1 MFNTIIEFLIWNL
14 NFLEYTISMTLPVR
28 VTKKSVLQQLDLVL
42 DPEMNISLVDLGLIY
57 KVTVKKGGEVHILM
71 TLTTMGCPL
80 FGVIEED
87 MYLKL
92 SELPIERKNIKIE
105 MTFEP
110 PWDMTRMTKRGK
122 ALLGI

>member
-1 MFNTIIEFLIWNL
+1 M
-14 NFLEYTISMTLPVR
+14 VR
-28 VTKKSVLQQLDLVL
+28 RVAVTKKSVLRQLDLVL

-57 KVTVKKGGEVHILM
+57 EVTVSKDKKIHILM

-87 MYLKL
+87 MFLKL
-92 SELPIERKNIKIE
+92 SELNIERKDITIE

-110 PWDMTRMTKRGK
+110 PWDMNRLTKRGK

>member
-1 MFNTIIEFLIWNL
+1 MIKKV
-14 NFLEYTISMTLPVR
+14 S

-57 KVTVKKGGEVHILM
+57 KVSVDKEKKIHILM

-87 MYLKL
+87 IYLKL
-92 SELPIERKNIKIE
+92 SVLKIERKNVTRE
-105 MTFEP
+105 MTFDP
-110 PWDMTRMTKRGK
+110 PWDMTRLTKRGK

>member
-1 MFNTIIEFLIWNL
+1 
-14 NFLEYTISMTLPVR
+14 MTSQVR
-28 VTKKSVLQQLDLVL
+28 VTKKSVLEKLDLVL

-57 KVTVKKGGEVHILM
+57 KVTVSKEKKIHILM

-92 SELPIERKNIKIE
+92 SELPIKRQDITIE

-110 PWDMTRMTKRGK
+110 PWDMNRLTKRGK

>member
-1 MFNTIIEFLIWNL
+1 
-14 NFLEYTISMTLPVR
+14 MTAPVR
-28 VTKKSVLQQLDLVL
+28 VTQKKIQEKLDLVL
-42 DPEMNISLVDLGLIY
+42 DPEMNISIVDLGLVY
-57 KVTVKKGGEVHILM
+57 KVTLNKDKNIYILM

-87 MYLKL
+87 IYLKL
-92 SELPIERKNIKIE
+92 SELNIDRKSVTIE
-105 MTFEP
+105 MTFDP

>member
-1 MFNTIIEFLIWNL
+1 MIKKV
-14 NFLEYTISMTLPVR
+14 S

-57 KVTVKKGGEVHILM
+57 KVSVDKEKKIHILM

-87 MYLKL
+87 IYLKL
-92 SELPIERKNIKIE
+92 SVLKIERKNVTIE
-105 MTFEP
+105 MTFDP
-110 PWDMTRMTKRGK
+110 PWDMTRLTKRGK

>member
-1 MFNTIIEFLIWNL
+1 MQIANTKFDFYIIFLIF
-14 NFLEYTISMTLPVR
+14 NF
-28 VTKKSVLQQLDLVL
+28 VL

-57 KVTVKKGGEVHILM
+57 KVSVDKEKKIHILM

-87 MYLKL
+87 IYLKL
-92 SELPIERKNIKIE
+92 SVLKIERKNVTIE
-105 MTFEP
+105 MTFDP
-110 PWDMTRMTKRGK
+110 PWDMTRLTKRGK

>member
-1 MFNTIIEFLIWNL
+1 
-14 NFLEYTISMTLPVR
+14 MTPPVR
-28 VTKKSVLQQLDLVL
+28 VTKKAILEQLDLVM
-42 DPEMNISLVDLGLIY
+42 DPEMNISIVDLGLVY
-57 KVTVKKGGEVHILM
+57 KVKVNIKGLVHILM

-87 MYLKL
+87 IYLKL
-92 SELPIERKNIKIE
+92 SELKIDRKNITIE

-110 PWDMTRMTKRGK
+110 PWDITRLSKRGK

>member
-1 MFNTIIEFLIWNL
+1 MIPT
-14 NFLEYTISMTLPVR
+14 VR
-28 VTKKSVLQQLDLVL
+28 VTKRSVLDKLDLVL

-57 KVTVKKGGEVHILM
+57 KVTVQKDEQVNILM

-87 MYLKL
+87 IYLKL
-92 SELPIERKNIKIE
+92 SELNLKRANIKIE

-110 PWDMTRMTKRGK
+110 PWDMTRLTKRGK

>member
-1 MFNTIIEFLIWNL
+1 
-14 NFLEYTISMTLPVR
+14 MTPQVS
-28 VTKKSVLQQLDLVL
+28 VTKKSVLDKLDLVM

-57 KVTVKKGGEVHILM
+57 TVTVSKDKKVHILM

-80 FGVIEED
+80 FGVIEEE

-92 SELPIERKNIKIE
+92 SELAIERKDITIE

-110 PWDMTRMTKRGK
+110 PWDMNRLTKRGR

>member
-1 MFNTIIEFLIWNL
+1 
-14 NFLEYTISMTLPVR
+14 MTSLVR
-28 VTKKSVLQQLDLVL
+28 VTKQIVMDQLDLVM
-42 DPEMNISLVDLGLIY
+42 DPEMHVSLVDLGLIY
-57 KVTVKKGGEVHILM
+57 KVSVLKNKSVHIVM

-87 MYLKL
+87 IYLKL
-92 SELPIERKNIKIE
+92 FEVGIDRKHVDIE
-105 MTFEP
+105 MTFDP

>member
-1 MFNTIIEFLIWNL
+1 MTTI
-14 NFLEYTISMTLPVR
+14 VR
-28 VTKKSVLQQLDLVL
+28 VTKKAVLQQLDLVL

-57 KVTVKKGGEVHILM
+57 KVTISDKQKVHILM

-87 MYLKL
+87 IYLKL
-92 SELPIERKNIKIE
+92 SEINVKRKDVKIE

-110 PWDMTRMTKRGK
+110 PWDMNRLTKKGK

>member
-1 MFNTIIEFLIWNL
+1 
-14 NFLEYTISMTLPVR
+14 MTPSVR
-28 VTKKSVLQQLDLVL
+28 VTKKTVLEKLGLVL
-42 DPEMNISLVDLGLIY
+42 DPEINISIVDLGLIY
-57 KVTVKKGGEVHILM
+57 TITIKKDGQVHILM

-87 MYLKL
+87 IYLKL
-92 SELPIERKNIKIE
+92 SELKLKRQNITLE

-110 PWDMTRMTKRGK
+110 PWDMTCMTKRGK

>member
-1 MFNTIIEFLIWNL
+1 
-14 NFLEYTISMTLPVR
+14 MTPAVS
-28 VTKKSVLQQLDLVL
+28 VTKKSVLEKLDLVM

-57 KVTVKKGGEVHILM
+57 KVTINKDKSVHILM

-87 MYLKL
+87 IYLKL
-92 SELPIERKNIKIE
+92 SELDLKRNNVIIE

-110 PWDMTRMTKRGK
+110 PWDMNRLTKRGK

>member
-1 MFNTIIEFLIWNL
+1 
-14 NFLEYTISMTLPVR
+14 MTPQVR
-28 VTKKSVLQQLDLVL
+28 VTKKAVLEKLELVL
-42 DPEMNISLVDLGLIY
+42 DPEMNISIVDLGLIY
-57 KVTVKKGGEVHILM
+57 KVTIKKENFVHILM

-87 MYLKL
+87 IFLKL
-92 SELPIERKNIKIE
+92 SELNIERKNVKIE

-110 PWDMTRMTKRGK
+110 PWDMTRMSKRAK

>member
-1 MFNTIIEFLIWNL
+1 
-14 NFLEYTISMTLPVR
+14 MTPQVS
-28 VTKKSVLQQLDLVL
+28 VTKKSVLDKLDLVM
-42 DPEMNISLVDLGLIY
+42 DPEMNISIVDMGLIY
-57 KVTVKKGGEVHILM
+57 KVSVSKENKVHILM

-92 SELPIERKNIKIE
+92 SELNIDRKDITIE

-110 PWDMTRMTKRGK
+110 PWDMNRLTKRGR

>member
-1 MFNTIIEFLIWNL
+1 MSPL
-14 NFLEYTISMTLPVR
+14 VR
-28 VTKKSVLQQLDLVL
+28 VTKKAILEKLDLVM
-42 DPEMNISLVDLGLIY
+42 DPEMYISIVDLGLIY
-57 KVTVKKGGEVHILM
+57 KVTVMKNKKIHILM

-92 SELPIERKNIKIE
+92 SELNIERKDITIE
-105 MTFEP
+105 MTFDP

>member
-1 MFNTIIEFLIWNL
+1 ME
-14 NFLEYTISMTLPVR
+14 
-28 VTKKSVLQQLDLVL
+28 KLDLVL

-57 KVTVKKGGEVHILM
+57 KVSVRNNKVNILM

-87 MYLKL
+87 IYLKL
-92 SELPIERKNIKIE
+92 SELSLDRKNIKIE

-110 PWDMTRMTKRGK
+110 PWDMTRLTKRGK

>member
-1 MFNTIIEFLIWNL
+1 MDIVYRNSCDVYCIIS
-14 NFLEYTISMTLPVR
+14 SMTPTVR
-28 VTKKSVLQQLDLVL
+28 VTKKLILEKLDLVL
-42 DPEMNISLVDLGLIY
+42 DPEMYVSIVDLGLVY
-57 KVTVKKGGEVHILM
+57 KVTVKKNKKIHILM

-87 MYLKL
+87 IYLKL
-92 SELPIERKNIKIE
+92 SELNVDRKDVTIE

>member
-1 MFNTIIEFLIWNL
+1 
-14 NFLEYTISMTLPVR
+14 MTQSVR
-28 VTKKSVLQQLDLVL
+28 VTKKSVLEKLDLVL
-42 DPEMNISLVDLGLIY
+42 DPEMNISLIDLGLIY
-57 KVTVKKGGEVHILM
+57 KVTVSANKVTILM

-87 MYLKL
+87 IYLKL
-92 SELPIERKNIKIE
+92 SELNLERKNIKIE

-110 PWDMTRMTKRGK
+110 PWDMTRLTKRGK

>member
-1 MFNTIIEFLIWNL
+1 
-14 NFLEYTISMTLPVR
+14 MTPPVL
-28 VTKKSVLQQLDLVL
+28 VTKKSVLEKLDLVL

-57 KVTVKKGGEVHILM
+57 KVTVKKDKSVHILM

-92 SELPIERKNIKIE
+92 SELPLERKNITIE

-110 PWDMTRMTKRGK
+110 AWDMSRLTKRGK